1 MVKQTIFIEPND
13 VWLFRDNKPFSAG
26 SNFTARSQ
34 FPPNPQV
41 TQGVVRSYSYFN
53 GKMIGDSKNM
63 GGLSLQ
69 GPFVA
74 KRAGKQYERYFSTP
88 LDLLYAP
95 PTRDKEKGYFAT
107 LKVQGQP
114 TYKSNAPD
122 GWRPLTKSANDD
134 FDVLKEATGWLNEA
148 QLMEYLN
155 GKLSTGKITASSEI
169 YQDEERTG
177 LALDYSKKTNKE
189 SMLYSTQFVRLQ
201 PNFGLVMEMNYT
213 DKIFQSSGM
222 IRIGGESRS
231 GRYEEIPDKPSFVL
245 KKEGNLKVVL
255 LTPAYFSAGWQPTD
269 WSTWL
274 GKDARWVSGVFGKAQ
289 AISGW
294 DLVINRPKPLR
305 HFVPAGSVYYFEN
318 AKWQDKP
325 FTENPSDTPFAE
337 MGFGTVAVTS
347 W

>member
-41 TQGVVRSYSYFN
+41 TQGVVRSYSYLN
-53 GKMIGDSKNM
+53 GKPIGDSRNM

-74 KRAGKQYERYFSTP
+74 KRTSKAYERYFSAP
-88 LDLLYAP
+88 LDLL
-95 PTRDKEKGYFAT
+95 TRDKEKGYFAT
-107 LKVQGQP
+107 LEVKETP

-122 GWRPLTKSANDD
+122 GWRPLIKSKTDD
-134 FDVLKEATGWLNEA
+134 LDAWKEANGWLSEA
-148 QLMEYLN
+148 QLMEYLT
-155 GKLSTGKITASSEI
+155 GKLSIGTMIASSEI
-169 YQDEERTG
+169 YLDEERTG

-189 SMLYSTQFVRLQ
+189 SMLYSTQFIRLQ
-201 PNFGLVMEMNYT
+201 PDFGLMMEINYT
-213 DKIFQSSGM
+213 DKIFQNSGM
-222 IRIGGESRS
+222 MRVGGESRL
-231 GRYEEIPDKPSFVL
+231 GRYEEIPDKSSLVL
-245 KKEGNLKVVL
+245 KKTGNLKVVL
-255 LTPAYFSAGWQPTD
+255 LTPTYFSAGWHPTTD
-269 WSTWL
+269 WSAWL
-274 GKDARWVSGVFGKAQ
+274 GKEARWVSGVFGKAQ

-294 DLVINRPKPLR
+294 DLVTNRPKPLR

-325 FTENPSDTPFAE
+325 FTENPSDTPFSE